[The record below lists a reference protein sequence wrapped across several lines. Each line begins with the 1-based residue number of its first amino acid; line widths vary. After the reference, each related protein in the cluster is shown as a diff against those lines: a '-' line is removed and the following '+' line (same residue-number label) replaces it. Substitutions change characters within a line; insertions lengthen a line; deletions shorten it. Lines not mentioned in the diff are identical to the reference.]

1 MASTLKRS
9 PARLFLTFLTLT
21 AAFAVNG
28 CGGGTSS
35 GDAVPPQNVS
45 LSINNGQ
52 AYTSSK
58 TVSLNIGATD
68 NAAVNAY
75 YISESPTAPAPD
87 AAGWVDVTPS
97 SGYNGTVSYEV
108 SGNYGDKQLY
118 LWFKDSSSNVS
129 AAASAVINLAFV
141 APDVSSPNIIMIVV
155 DTLRADHLPLYGY
168 SRDTAPNI
176 SVLAG
181 SSVVFENA
189 YSAAPWTLPS
199 FASMLLGK
207 LAYNH
212 DYNVA
217 ANAGVATEKM
227 LPGLLQDNGYHTV
240 SVQTNSFVINLHNG
254 FDEKADFTDD
264 NIGFNDSAAVNYTI
278 NYLNNLSLARRKFFL
293 FIGLI
298 SPHWPYKT
306 NNGFLSNFVMDPLY
320 VSSNQSLVTLGSDG
334 AITYDAL
341 PSDIQARIGPPSN
354 GQYYMDSRL
363 YVAAYDSEIRYADEQ
378 IGRLIS
384 TLKNRNMYD
393 DSIIIITSDHGENMV
408 EHDTYF
414 THGNNLYNSLLH
426 VPLLIKFPGQ
436 TSTKT
441 VTNDVRTIDILPT
454 ALDYAGIDA
463 PDIDGKSLLPVINDG
478 NVDFAE
484 RPVISYRVDLAAQ
497 GARSVSV
504 VRDGYKLIKGAI
516 GNELYNLTADK
527 DEISNLSASETEKVN
542 DLDEYLLQFY
552 AY

>member
-1 MASTLKRS
+1 MALL
-9 PARLFLTFLTLT
+9 ALT

-28 CGGGTSS
+28 CGGGASS
-35 GDAVPPQNVS
+35 GDAAPPQNIS
-45 LSINNGQ
+45 LSINGGK
-52 AYTSSK
+52 AYTTSK
-58 TVSLNIGATD
+58 TVSLDIS
-68 NAAVNAY
+68 AADDMAVGAY
-75 YISESPTAPAPD
+75 YISESPAAPEPYAQ
-87 AAGWVDVTPS
+87 GWVDVTPS
-97 SGYNGTVSYEV
+97 QGYRGTVSYEL
-108 SGNYGDKQLY
+108 SGDYGDRKLY
-118 LWFKDSSSNVS
+118 VWFRDTSLNVS
-129 AAASAVINLAFV
+129 EAASAAINLAFI
-141 APDVSSPNIIMIVV
+141 APDVASPNIIMIVV
-155 DTLRADHLPLYGY
+155 DTLRADHLPVYGY

-176 SVLAG
+176 SALAG
-181 SSVVFENA
+181 SSVVFDNA

-217 ANAGVATEKM
+217 ANAGVAAEKM

-240 SVQTNSFVINLHNG
+240 SVQTNAFVLNLHNG
-254 FDEKADFTDD
+254 FDEKADFTED
-264 NIGFNDSAAVNYTI
+264 NIGFNDSAAVNYAI
-278 NYLNNLSLARRKFFL
+278 NWLNNLSLARRKFFL

-320 VSSNQSLVTLGSDG
+320 VSSNQSLVSLGSDG

-341 PSDIQARIGPPSN
+341 PGDVQARIGPPSN

-363 YVAAYDSEIRYADEQ
+363 YIAAYDSEIRYADEQ

-384 TLKNRNMYD
+384 TLKSRGMYD

-414 THGNNLYNSLLH
+414 THGNNLYNSLLR

-436 TSTKT
+436 TSTKK
-441 VTNDVRTIDILPT
+441 VAGNVRTIDILPT
-454 ALDYAGIDA
+454 ALDYDGIDA

-504 VRDGYKLIKGAI
+504 VKDGYKLIKNPVGP
-516 GNELYNLTADK
+516 EFYNLAADK
-527 DEISNLSASETEKVN
+527 DETYNLAASESERVN
-542 DLDEYLLQFY
+542 GLNEYLLQFY